1 MGLFIIKIITL
12 RKFDRSFDDNKVST
26 KITRWSLLRSRVK
39 IEGQMFKKIDLNELI
54 NRYSDVVLAIMVASI
69 LGMIMVPMKQWILDI
84 LLVLNLSLGLIIL
97 LVALAVSDALKI
109 ATFPTILLISTLYR
123 LGLNV
128 SSTRLILAE
137 GNAGEVIEA
146 FGQTVTRG
154 NYVVGGIL
162 FLIITLVNF
171 LVIAKG
177 AERVSEVAARFTLD
191 AMPGKQMS
199 IDADLR
205 AGTITMEQAQERR
218 STLQRESQMYGAM
231 DGAMKFVKGDAIA
244 GIVITVVNVVGG
256 LIIGTMQRGLP
267 LPEAAEV
274 YARLSIGD
282 GMVSMLPAFIISLS
296 AGIVVTR
303 VSSEKKD
310 SNLGRDVVMQL
321 TGYPKVFVIASV
333 LLAILGILPGL
344 PWLPFFILSTLC
356 GAFGLYKS
364 KKKIDQVREI
374 MEQPR
379 EEKVKRALAK
389 GGDQMPFILPSPISI
404 EVGAGII
411 PFVDDS
417 QDKGRFIN
425 ELIPLLRHGL
435 YYELGVNFPGI
446 QVRGQTT
453 DMEPEA
459 YIININ
465 EVPVAR
471 GKIMQGCI
479 LVGEPLEQLKLF
491 NIEGK
496 ETIHPIDGSIVTWV
510 KESYKDVCVQA
521 GFRMWDVSE
530 YLILHL
536 SYLLRK
542 HAHEFLG
549 LQEVQT
555 LLTELEKTHPA
566 LIKELVP
573 KVITVLQLSEIFQR
587 LVQEEVAIRDLKNI
601 FSTLAQWAEV
611 ERNTLVLTEHV
622 RAGLRRYITHKYAGH
637 GNTLAVY
644 LLDTQIEDMIKDAI
658 RSTEKG
664 NYLALD
670 PEITQ
675 ELIEAVGK
683 EIASHPFP
691 PGAKPPVILTT
702 HEVRRYFRK
711 IIELEF
717 PQLSVLSYQ
726 ELNENLRIQPIARVN
741 LPRLLQTNPQSQ
753 PAV

>member
-1 MGLFIIKIITL
+1 
-12 RKFDRSFDDNKVST
+12 
-26 KITRWSLLRSRVK
+26 
-39 IEGQMFKKIDLNELI
+39 MFPKGFNFNDLI
-54 NRYSDVVLAIMVASI
+54 SKYADMIMAVMI
-69 LGMIMVPMKQWILDI
+69 VGVLGMIMVPMPTWVLDI
-84 LLVLNLSLGLIIL
+84 LLVVNLSLGVIII
-97 LVALAVSDALKI
+97 LVALSITDALKL
-109 ATFPTILLISTLYR
+109 ASFPTILLISTLYR
-123 LGLNV
+123 LALNI
-128 SSTRLILAE
+128 SSTRLILSNGA
-137 GNAGEVIEA
+137 AGEVIEA
-146 FGQTVTRG
+146 FGQVVTQG

-205 AGTITMEQAQERR
+205 AGTITMDQAQERR

-244 GIVITVVNVVGG
+244 GIVITVINVIGG
-256 LIIGTMQRGLP
+256 LIIGVMQKGLDIGI
-267 LPEAAEV
+267 AAQR
-274 YARLSIGD
+274 YAILSIGD
-282 GMVSMLPAFIISLS
+282 GLVSMLPAFIISLS

-303 VSSEKKD
+303 VGSDKKD
-310 SNLGRDVVMQL
+310 TNLGKDMMMQL
-321 TGYPKVFVIASV
+321 TNYPKVFMVACG
-333 LLAILGILPGL
+333 LLFLLGCVPGL
-344 PWLPFFILSTLC
+344 PSMPFWTLSLLS
-356 GAFGLYKS
+356 GAFGWYKTR
-364 KKKIDQVREI
+364 KKEEVIQQV
-374 MEQPR
+374 MEEPK
-379 EEKVKRALAK
+379 EKRVKKAIEK
-389 GGDQMPFILPSPISI
+389 HGEQMPFILPSPISI
-404 EVGAGII
+404 EVGSAII

-417 QDKGRFIN
+417 QDGGRFIN

-453 DMEPEA
+453 DMEHET

-471 GKIMQGCI
+471 GRIQQGSI

-510 KESYKDVCVQA
+510 SEAYKDVCVQA
-521 GFRMWDVSE
+521 GFRMWDVAE
-530 YLILHL
+530 YMILHL
-536 SYLLRK
+536 SYVLRK

-549 LQEVQT
+549 LQEIQT
-555 LLTELEKTHPA
+555 LLNELEKSHPA
-566 LIKELVP
+566 LVKELVP

-601 FSTLAQWAEV
+601 FSTLAQWAEI
-611 ERNTLVLTEHV
+611 ERNTLILTEHI
-622 RAGLRRYITHKYAGH
+622 RAGLKRYVTHKYAGH

-644 LLDTQIEDMIKDAI
+644 LLDTRIEDTIKAAI
-658 RSTEKG
+658 RTTEKG

-711 IIELEF
+711 IVELEF

-741 LPRLLQTNPQSQ
+741 LARLAAKNG
-753 PAV
+753 

>member
-1 MGLFIIKIITL
+1 MPRIP
-12 RKFDRSFDDNKVST
+12 
-26 KITRWSLLRSRVK
+26 
-39 IEGQMFKKIDLNELI
+39 DLNTLLTK
-54 NRYSDVVLAIMVASI
+54 YADIMMAFLVASV
-69 LGMIMVPMKQWILDI
+69 LGMIVVPMPTWLLDI
-84 LLVLNLSLGLIIL
+84 LIAGNLTLGMVVL
-97 LVALAVSDALKI
+97 LVSLYINEALKI
-109 ATFPTILLISTLYR
+109 AAFPTILLISTLYR
-123 LGLNV
+123 LALNI
-128 SSTRLILAE
+128 SSTRLILLK

-146 FGQTVTRG
+146 FGQFVAGG
-154 NYVVGGIL
+154 NFIVGGIL

-205 AGTITMEQAQERR
+205 AGNITMEEAQERR
-218 STLQRESQMYGAM
+218 DTLQRESQMYGAM

-244 GIVITVVNVVGG
+244 GLVITLINIVGG
-256 LIIGTMQRGLP
+256 LIIGSAQRGLD
-267 LPEAAEV
+267 LGTAAKR
-274 YARLSIGD
+274 YTILSIGD
-282 GMVSMLPAFIISLS
+282 GLVSMLPAFIISLS

-303 VSSEKKD
+303 VSGGGKD
-310 SNLGRDVVMQL
+310 SSLGKDVVSQL
-321 TGYPKVFVIASV
+321 TNYPKVFVIGSIM
-333 LLAILGILPGL
+333 LFILGIVPGL
-344 PWLPFFILSTLC
+344 PMIPFFTLSAVFAIFAYTKLR
-356 GAFGLYKS
+356 KRTE
-364 KKKIDQVREI
+364 KIKEI
-374 MEQPR
+374 AEEPR
-379 EEKVKRALAK
+379 QEKVKKAVEK
-389 GGDQMPFILPSPISI
+389 HGDQLPFILPSPISL
-404 EVGAGII
+404 EVGSAII
-411 PFVDDS
+411 PYVDDS
-417 QDKGRFIN
+417 QDGGRFIN

-446 QVRGQTT
+446 QVRGQTV
-453 DMEPEA
+453 DMDEEA
-459 YIININ
+459 YVININ

-471 GKIMQGCI
+471 GKIMSGCI
-479 LVGEPLEQLKLF
+479 LVGEPMEQLKLF

-510 KESYKDVCVQA
+510 NESFKEVCVQA

-536 SYLLRK
+536 SYVLRK
-542 HAHEFLG
+542 HAYEFMG

-555 LLTELEKTHPA
+555 LLNELEKTHPA
-566 LIKELVP
+566 LVKELVP

-587 LVQEEVAIRDLKNI
+587 LVQEEIAIRDLKNI

-611 ERNTLVLTEHV
+611 ERNTLMLTEHI
-622 RAGLRRYITHKYAGH
+622 RSGLKRQVTFKYAGH
-637 GNTLAVY
+637 GNSLAVY
-644 LLDTQIEDMIKDAI
+644 LLDPTIEETIKDAI
-658 RSTEKG
+658 RTTEKG

-702 HEVRRYFRK
+702 AEVRRYFRK

-741 LPRLLQTNPQSQ
+741 LPRLK
-753 PAV
+753 AAG

>member
-1 MGLFIIKIITL
+1 M
-12 RKFDRSFDDNKVST
+12 KFKFTD
-26 KITRWSLLRSRVK
+26 I
-39 IEGQMFKKIDLNELI
+39 NELLSK
-54 NRYSDVVLAIMVASI
+54 YSDLIIATLIALV
-69 LGMIMVPMKQWILDI
+69 LGMIIIPVPPHLLDF
-84 LLVLNLSLGLIIL
+84 LLAVSLTLGLVIL
-97 LVALAVSDALKI
+97 LVALSISDALKL
-109 ATFPTILLISTLYR
+109 ASFPTILLITTLYR
-123 LGLNV
+123 LALNI
-128 SSTRLILAE
+128 SSTRLILSD
-137 GNAGEVIEA
+137 GYAGEVIDA
-146 FGQTVTRG
+146 FGNFVTGG
-154 NYVVGGIL
+154 NYVVGGVL

-171 LVIAKG
+171 IVVAKG

-218 STLQRESQMYGAM
+218 KTLQRESQMYGAM

-244 GIVITVVNVVGG
+244 GIIITVINIIGG
-256 LIIGTMQRGLP
+256 LIIGVVQRDMELA
-267 LPEAAEV
+267 EAAKL
-274 YARLSIGD
+274 YTSLTIGD
-282 GMVSMLPAFIISLS
+282 GLVSMLPAFIISLS

-303 VSSEKKD
+303 VSSDTKD
-310 SNLGRDVVMQL
+310 SNLGRDIITQV
-321 TGYPKVFVIASV
+321 TAFPKVFMVVSALLG
-333 LLAILGILPGL
+333 LLAMVPGL
-344 PWLPFFILSTLC
+344 PWLPFLVLSALT
-356 GAFGLYKS
+356 GGYAFYTTRKRS
-364 KKKIDQVREI
+364 QKIQEI
-374 MEQPR
+374 IEQPK
-379 EEKVKRALAK
+379 EEKIKKALEK
-389 GGDQMPFILPSPISI
+389 HGDQLPFIMPSPISL
-404 EVGAGII
+404 EVGSQII

-417 QDKGRFIN
+417 KDGGRFIN

-446 QVRGQTT
+446 QVRGQTV

-459 YIININ
+459 YVININ

-479 LVGEPLEQLKLF
+479 LVGEPLEQLQLF
-491 NIEGK
+491 NITGK

-510 KESYKDVCVQA
+510 SDKFKEVAVQA
-521 GFRMWDVSE
+521 GFRMWDVAE

-536 SYLLRK
+536 SHVLRK

-549 LQEVQT
+549 LQEIQN
-555 LLTELEKTHPA
+555 LLNELEKSHPA
-566 LIKELVP
+566 LVKELVP

-601 FSTLAQWAEV
+601 FSTLAQWAEI
-611 ERNTLVLTEHV
+611 ERNTLMLTEHI
-622 RAGLRRYITHKYAGH
+622 RGGLKRYITHKYAGH
-637 GNTLAVY
+637 GNTLAIY
-644 LLDTQIEDMIKDAI
+644 LLDPRIEDMVRDAI
-658 RSTEKG
+658 RTTEKG

-691 PGAKPPVILTT
+691 PGARPPVILTT
-702 HEVRRYFRK
+702 VEIRRYFRK

-726 ELNENLRIQPIARVN
+726 ELSENLRIQPIARVN
-741 LPRLLQTNPQSQ
+741 LPRLEAPK
-753 PAV
+753 AA